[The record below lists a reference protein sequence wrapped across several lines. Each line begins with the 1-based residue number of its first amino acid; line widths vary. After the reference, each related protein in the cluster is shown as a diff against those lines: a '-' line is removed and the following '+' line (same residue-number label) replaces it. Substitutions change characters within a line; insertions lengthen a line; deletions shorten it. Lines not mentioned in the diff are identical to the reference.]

1 MNTKQFMGIVTQRL
15 NSTKSVLKGGKKRQG
30 TSFSLDVIKPASWE
44 NPEAK
49 IKAKLE
55 ELS

>member
-1 MNTKQFMGIVTQRL
+1 
-15 NSTKSVLKGGKKRQG
+15 LKGGKKRQG